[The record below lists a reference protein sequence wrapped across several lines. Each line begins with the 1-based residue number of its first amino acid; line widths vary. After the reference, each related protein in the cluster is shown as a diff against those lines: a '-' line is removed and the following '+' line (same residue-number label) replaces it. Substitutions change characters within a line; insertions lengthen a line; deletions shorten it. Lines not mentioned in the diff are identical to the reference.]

1 MTLSKEQLEDLYHK
15 YVQNQCTPEELEA
28 LVNELGSETMPED
41 EEVVTRL
48 FDTTWDSPEVFPDK
62 YQLPDLSL
70 PNANDYE
77 TPIIKMYP
85 LKRRWVRT
93 AAASILLI
101 LGAATYWFLVRT
113 PKTDRVTVNKPVI
126 IKDISPGGNK
136 AVLTLADHSTIVL
149 DSAAS
154 GKLAQQGR
162 TAIIKSKEGRLEYR
176 PAGGAGGKDGAN
188 VSYNMLSTPRG
199 GQYQLVLPDGSKVWL
214 NAASSIR
221 YPTAFSGPA
230 RQVDITGE
238 AYFEIAKDAHRP
250 FTVRVGSPA
259 GEKGEVRVLGTQFN
273 VNAYSDE
280 PAVRTTLLEGAV
292 KVTKGAAAATLKP
305 GEQAELQQSGAFRII
320 PDADV
325 DQTMAWKNGHFFLKE
340 ADIRTVMRQ
349 IERWYDVEVVFE
361 DDIRDK
367 FYVDM
372 SRNTN
377 VSNVFRILE
386 STGLVHFRIDGKKII
401 VTR

>member
-1 MTLSKEQLEDLYHK
+1 MALSKEQLEDLYHR

-28 LVNELGSETMPED
+28 LVNELGSETMS
-41 EEVVTRL
+41 EEEEAVTRL
-48 FDTTWDSPEVFPDK
+48 FDATWDSLEVFPDK
-62 YQLPDLSL
+62 YKLPDLSL
-70 PNANDYE
+70 PKANDYE

-85 LKRRWVRT
+85 LKRRWVRI

-101 LGAATYWFLVRT
+101 MGATYWFLVRT
-113 PKTDRVTVNKPVI
+113 PKTDRAPVDKPFV

-154 GKLAQQGR
+154 GKLAQEGG

-176 PAGGAGGKDGAN
+176 PAGGVGGGATI
-188 VSYNMLSTPRG
+188 SYNMLSTPRG

-221 YPTAFSGPA
+221 YPTAFAGTT

-238 AYFEIAKDAHRP
+238 AYFEIAKDAYRP

-259 GEKGEVRVLGTQFN
+259 GTKGEIRVLGTQFN

-280 PAVRTTLLEGAV
+280 PVVRTTLLEGAV
-292 KVTKGAAAATLKP
+292 RVTKDAAAATLKP
-305 GEQAELQQSGAFRII
+305 GEQAELEQSGTFRLI
-320 PDADV
+320 PDVDI
-325 DQTMAWKNGHFFLKE
+325 DQTMAWKNGQFFLKE

>member
-1 MTLSKEQLEDLYHK
+1 MALSKEQLEGLYHK

-28 LVNELGSETMPED
+28 LVNELGSETMSED
-41 EEVVTRL
+41 EAAVTRL
-48 FDTTWDSPEVFPDK
+48 FDATWDNPEVFPDK
-62 YQLPDLSL
+62 YKLPDLSL
-70 PNANDYE
+70 PKANDYE
-77 TPIIKMYP
+77 TPIIKMDP
-85 LKRRWVRT
+85 LKRRWVRI
-93 AAASILLI
+93 AAASIFLLT
-101 LGAATYWFLVRT
+101 GAAAYWFLVRT
-113 PKTDRVTVNKPVI
+113 PKTDHVPVDKPFV

-149 DSAAS
+149 DSATS
-154 GKLAQQGR
+154 GKLAQQGG
-162 TAIIKSKEGRLEYR
+162 TAIIKSKDGRLEYR
-176 PAGGAGGKDGAN
+176 PAGGEGGATI
-188 VSYNMLSTPRG
+188 SYNMLNTPRG
-199 GQYQLVLPDGSKVWL
+199 GQYELVLPDGSKVWL

-221 YPTAFSGPA
+221 YPTAFVGTS

-280 PAVRTTLLEGAV
+280 PVVRTTLLEGAV
-292 KVTKGAAAATLKP
+292 RVTKGAAAATLKP
-305 GEQAELQQSGAFRII
+305 GEQAELGQSGAFRLI

-325 DQTMAWKNGHFFLKE
+325 DQTMAWKNGQFILKE

-349 IERWYDVEVVFE
+349 IERWYDVEVVFD